1 MALPFIAAS
10 LGGVLISVAASV
22 VGRVIAALGLSVVT
36 YVGISQALDFLKTM
50 MMNAI
55 AGLPSEIFMLLAW
68 LKVGTCISIVFSA
81 MFASMLLNGLNSDT
95 FKKWVL
101 N

>member
-10 LGGVLISVAASV
+10 LGGVLITVAASV
-22 VGRVIAALGLSVVT
+22 VGRVLAALGVSIVT
-36 YVGISQALDFLKTM
+36 FYGISQALDFLKTM
-50 MMNAI
+50 MMSAMS
-55 AGLPSEIFMLLAW
+55 GLPPDLFALLAM

-95 FKKWVL
+95 FKKWVI